1 MWFDRFNCY
10 NPGYVIYCK
19 TVRTFRTNTYKHS
32 GTGVRIF
39 VTNPKGSQTLVDS
52 APKACH
58 PASSQKMICVW
69 DVRKHPTRP
78 RNASASTPNFWQ
90 SKHPSAQWSLLWAA
104 CCSRVSIIFSVSM
117 LRIRLRISYRCAGV
131 QWGFSH
137 LSWVS
142 STGPHWCGTCA
153 IVS

>member
-1 MWFDRFNCY
+1 MLS
-10 NPGYVIYCK
+10 
-19 TVRTFRTNTYKHS
+19 TVRTFKTNTYKHS
-32 GTGVRIF
+32 GTGVRFLSRIPSAAKPWSTQLLKL
-39 VTNPKGSQTLVDS
+39 VTLHQAKRY
-52 APKACH
+52 
-58 PASSQKMICVW
+58 QKMICFW
-69 DVRKHPTRP
+69 DIRKHPTRP
-78 RNASASTPNFWQ
+78 RNASASTPKFWQ